1 MSIMTMIDSF
11 RYSPARELKLADGTK
26 VKLITQNVKG
36 VPYVRLK
43 EFNILK
49 DAYAVLMDNQKD
61 YAKKNADLTDE
72 IQSLKEK
79 LFLKKESGKDNDVD
93 IVPKMNF

>member
-1 MSIMTMIDSF
+1 MSLRTMIDS
-11 RYSPARELKLADGTK
+11 SPVQEIKLADGTK

-36 VPYVRLK
+36 VPYVRMK
-43 EFNILK
+43 EFKILK

-79 LFLKKESGKDNDVD
+79 LWLKNDAGKDNDVD